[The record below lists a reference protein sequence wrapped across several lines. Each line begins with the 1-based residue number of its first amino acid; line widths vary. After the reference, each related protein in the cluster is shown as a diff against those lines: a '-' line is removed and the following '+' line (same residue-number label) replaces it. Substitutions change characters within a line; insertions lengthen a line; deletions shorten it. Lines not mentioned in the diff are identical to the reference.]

1 MQSCNTTCSESQ
13 VKKPFSIDYQ
23 RYYFFP
29 HGPNNV
35 REEGDGQTHSVEW
48 REGAGSHFTPEK
60 QPLVR
65 FLLHIEEVSLFDE
78 GGTVG

>member
-1 MQSCNTTCSESQ
+1 MGSCPDTDIDPSNQQQKETWLSIMQSCNTTCSKSQ

-35 REEGDGQTHSVEW
+35 REEGDGQTHNVE
-48 REGAGSHFTPEK
+48 
-60 QPLVR
+60 
-65 FLLHIEEVSLFDE
+65 
-78 GGTVG
+78 

>member
-1 MQSCNTTCSESQ
+1 MGSCPDTDIDPSNQQQKETWLSIMQSCNTTCNESQ

-35 REEGDGQTHSVEW
+35 REEGDGQTHSVE
-48 REGAGSHFTPEK
+48 
-60 QPLVR
+60 
-65 FLLHIEEVSLFDE
+65 
-78 GGTVG
+78 